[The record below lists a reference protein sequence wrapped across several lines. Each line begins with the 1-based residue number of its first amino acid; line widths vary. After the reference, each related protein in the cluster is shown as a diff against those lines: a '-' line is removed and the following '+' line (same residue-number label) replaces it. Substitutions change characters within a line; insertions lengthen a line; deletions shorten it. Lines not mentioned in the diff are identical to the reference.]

1 MGMQHEVKLA
11 GEGPAWPEVAALLA
25 KHGAAVQMRLID
37 GQLAA
42 PDDEPPP
49 GWREIRVALAG
60 EMVSVRREP
69 GRVLLVA
76 WGNAN
81 LAQRQL
87 WNALAWAF
95 AKPGGAVSTPAG
107 PVSADEFATSA
118 EMPPGWTATNQA

>member
-1 MGMQHEVKLA
+1 MGMQHEVKLSDDC
-11 GEGPAWPEVAALLA
+11 PAWPEVSALLA
-25 KHGAAVQMRLID
+25 RHGAAVQMRMID

-42 PDDEPPP
+42 PDDEPPTD
-49 GWREIRVALAG
+49 WREIRVALAG
-60 EMVSVRREP
+60 EMISVRREP

-95 AKPGGAVSTPAG
+95 AKLGGAVVTPAG
-107 PVSADEFATSA
+107 PVTAEAFAAQA
-118 EMPPGWTATNQA
+118 EMPPGWTSTNPP